1 MLGITIVDKGIQTFR
16 HFENNV
22 AAFAA
27 ISAFGSWRSEGRY
40 YRPIPEWIAGFGSLS
55 ATTQN

>member
-1 MLGITIVDKGIQTFR
+1 
-16 HFENNV
+16 
-22 AAFAA
+22 
-27 ISAFGSWRSEGRY
+27 WRSEGRY